1 MTDSYY
7 CKWDP
12 EESDTDDEGD
22 DLQTSRHLTKASQIL
37 LLNNN
42 EKSLLLENYVKRNL
56 FRELVEVS
64 YFVMRQRILIKTTI
78 KLSCPNASHRNG
90 QNCELYC
97 SASAPRRKI
106 IRLL

>member
-1 MTDSYY
+1 MGHY

-22 DLQTSRHLTKASQIL
+22 DLQTSRHLTRASQIL

-56 FRELVEVS
+56 FRELVEVC
-64 YFVMRQRILIKTTI
+64 YFVICQRILIKMTI
-78 KLSCPNASHRNG
+78 KLSCTNTSHKKDRN
-90 QNCELYC
+90 Y
-97 SASAPRRKI
+97 
-106 IRLL
+106 